1 MAATSNFDLLI
12 EKLDQFVRK
21 YYINQ
26 LLKGSLYFV
35 GLTGILFLAMNLL
48 EHYYYFGTG
57 TRKLLFYSFILTSVA
72 SGTYWVAMPLIR
84 YFRLGKT
91 ISREKAAE
99 LIGQHFSDV
108 SDKLLNTLQLNQYL
122 QQAEDN
128 SLLLASIEQKS
139 AAIKLVPFVK
149 AIDLSKNRKY
159 LRYALP
165 PLLVLLFILIAAP
178 GVITDSTNR
187 LINNSKEFVKPA
199 PFTFVVDASALEVVQ
214 YCDFD
219 LAVKITGREL
229 PNEAFIE
236 FGDYQYRLSQVAPDE
251 FSYRFSNVKE
261 NTVFRLSASGVSSEK
276 LELKVLEKP
285 NILGFEVNLDY
296 PSYVGRTDETRT
308 NTGDLIVPEG
318 TQINWV
324 FNAEHTGTIQV
335 KFSATDTYEEAT
347 RFSKDSYSLKRKASK
362 DEQYQIFVRNEEL
375 PTGDS
380 ISYSITV
387 IPDQY
392 PDISVNV
399 FADSTL
405 ATLLYFAGEA
415 SDDYGLL
422 SLSFNYQLQRAS
434 GETSLPVSI
443 KLDNPSAKAVQYEY
457 AFDLTDLD
465 LRPGDEV
472 SYYFEVFD
480 NDQINGSKSS
490 RTNPMRYAKP
500 SVEAYKAQAEENED
514 LIKSELE
521 DALKEAAK
529 IQEDLK
535 KMREKLLQQK
545 NLNWQDKKSLEDLLE
560 RQKEVQQKV
569 EEAKEAFEENL
580 ENQQEF
586 NEMDEALLEKQEQ
599 LQELFEELMSE
610 EMQQLMEQIEELMQ
624 QLEKDQALEMMDE
637 MQMNDSEMEKELDR
651 MLELFKQL
659 ELEQEMKEMLSDL
672 DELSKQQEDLQ
683 KETEQSAKDPENAQS
698 QDELQQ
704 KQEEINEQFE
714 KLQQEMKDIQ
724 EKNNGLENPKKMEDY
739 EQQME
744 DIKQDLDLSEQELQ
758 KEQNDKAA
766 KSQKNA
772 AKGMK
777 EMAAS
782 MQSNMQA
789 GEMEQLQLDMASLR
803 QLLENLV
810 GLSFDQ
816 EDLITALDETNINTP
831 AYTSLV
837 QDQFKLKDDFKL
849 VEDSLQA
856 LSKRVFQIESFVTGK
871 VTDIN
876 RGLQQSI
883 DELEER
889 KKVQAGRL
897 QQLTMTNINDLALML
912 SEVLNQMQQQM
923 SSMRSSGKPSEDE
936 PQDGNK
942 PQDQNTP
949 SDQMSKGQQQLNDQL
964 KRMKEALENGEQ
976 AKSEEYARMAA
987 RQAAL
992 RKAMR
997 EKQQKLREQGK
1008 GDKELQEMIDLMDET
1023 ETDLVNKRLNNQT
1036 LERQQDIQ
1044 TRLLEYEKAERQRE
1058 YDEKRKSEVAKNV
1071 ERKRPPSMEEYL
1083 KKRSSEIDLYKTV
1096 SPSLKPYY
1104 KFLVE
1109 SYFQNLK
1116 DKPGN

>member
-1 MAATSNFDLLI
+1 MAVTSNFELLI

-26 LLKGSLYFV
+26 LLKGSLYFI
-35 GLTGILFLAMNLL
+35 GLTGILFLAMSLL

-57 TRKLLFYSFILTSVA
+57 TRKFLFYSFISISVGSA
-72 SGTYWVAMPLIR
+72 VYWVAMPLIR

-91 ISREKAAE
+91 ISHEKAAE

-122 QQAEDN
+122 EKAEDN

-165 PLLVLLFILIAAP
+165 PILVLLFILIAAP

-187 LINNSKEFVKPA
+187 LINNSKEFLKPA
-199 PFTFVVDASALEVVQ
+199 PFTFVVDESALEVIQ
-214 YCDFD
+214 YGDFD
-219 LAVKITGREL
+219 LTVKITGKEV
-229 PNEAFIE
+229 PSEAFIE
-236 FGDYQYRLSQVAPDE
+236 FGDYQYRLTRIAADE
-251 FSYRFSNVKE
+251 FSYQFSNVQD
-261 NTVFRLSASGVSSEK
+261 NIPFRLTSSGVSSEK
-276 LELKVLEKP
+276 LELSVLKKP
-285 NILGFEVNLDY
+285 NILGFDVNLDY
-296 PSYVGRTDETRT
+296 PAYVGRTDETRT

-318 TQINWV
+318 TQISWV
-324 FNAEHTGTIQV
+324 FNAAHTQTVRV
-335 KFSATDTYEEAT
+335 KFSAAAQPEEAA
-347 RFSKDSYSLKRKASK
+347 RFSKDLYSLKRKATK
-362 DEQYQIFVRNEEL
+362 DEQYQVFVSNEEL

-380 ISYSITV
+380 ITYNITV
-387 IPDQY
+387 IPDQH
-392 PDISVNV
+392 PDISVNT
-399 FADSTL
+399 FQDSTL

-422 SLSFNYQLQRAS
+422 SLSFNYQLVRAS
-434 GETSLPVSI
+434 GESTEPVSV
-443 KLDNPSAKAVQYEY
+443 KLDNPSSKAVQYDY

-472 SYYFEVFD
+472 NYYFEVFD
-480 NDQINGSKSS
+480 NDQINGSKSA

-500 SVEAYKAQAEENED
+500 SLEEYKAQAEANED
-514 LIKSELE
+514 QIKSELE

-545 NLNWQDKKSLEDLLE
+545 NLDWQDKKALEDLLE
-560 RQKEVQQKV
+560 RQKEVQERI

-586 NEMDEALLEKQEQ
+586 SEMDEALLEKQEQ

-624 QLEKDQALEMMDE
+624 QLEKDQALDMMEE

-659 ELEQEMKEMLSDL
+659 ELEQEMKEMLSEL
-672 DELSKQQEDLQ
+672 DQLSKEQEALQ
-683 KETEQSAKDPENAQS
+683 KETEKSTSDPQNAQD
-698 QDELQQ
+698 QEALKQQ
-704 KQEEINEQFE
+704 QEAINEQFE
-714 KLQQEMKDIQ
+714 QLQEEMKDIQ
-724 EKNNGLENPKKMEDY
+724 EKNNSLENPQKMEDY
-739 EQQME
+739 QKDME
-744 DIKQDLDLSEQELQ
+744 DIKQDLELSKQELQ
-758 KEQNDKAA
+758 KQQNDKAA

-772 AKGMK
+772 AKAMK
-777 EMAAS
+777 EMAES

-789 GEMEQLQLDMASLR
+789 GQMEQLQLDMASLR

-837 QDQFKLKDDFKL
+837 QDQFKLKDDFRL

-876 RGLQQSI
+876 RSLQQSI

-923 SSMRSSGKPSEDE
+923 SSMRSSGSPSEDK

-949 SDQMSKGQQQLNDQL
+949 SDQISKGQQQLNDQL
-964 KRMKEALENGEQ
+964 KRMKEALENGEE
-976 AKSEEYARMAA
+976 AKSEAYARMAA

-992 RKAMR
+992 RKALR

-1008 GDKELQEMIDLMDET
+1008 GDKELQDMIDMMDET

-1116 DKPGN
+1116 DKSGN